1 MEILKV
7 MRVKDWYKNLLIF
20 LPLLFGM
27 QVLNSSA
34 WIYTLIGFISLCL
47 ASSGSY
53 IINDLLDRSCDRKN
67 PYKKD
72 NPIITG
78 KMNPVFAGFYG
89 VGFLVLAVIVG
100 YMVSM
105 HFLLFVLGLIA
116 LMFLYSIILKY
127 VLFADIL
134 LISINF
140 VVRAASGAFVIVKD
154 GKPYVWISP
163 WLIICVFFL
172 ALFIAVSKRSAELKL
187 LGKKA
192 SQFRS
197 VLKYYTANLTTL
209 MMIIST
215 SALVISYA
223 LYSFLGRFPLMI
235 FSLPFALY
243 TIFRFLFLLEHKPE
257 LVMKAYKIC
266 KDLGMVIGILL
277 WVISVV
283 VVIYMV

>member
-1 MEILKV
+1 MKIL
-7 MRVKDWYKNLLIF
+7 RVLRVQDWYKNLLIF

-27 QVLNSSA
+27 QVLNLNA
-34 WIYTLIGFISLCL
+34 WVYTIIGFFSLCL

-53 IINDLLDRSCDRKN
+53 IINDLLDRPCDRKN
-67 PYKKD
+67 PFKKK
-72 NPIITG
+72 NPIISG
-78 KMNPVFAGFYG
+78 KMNPVFAGVYG
-89 VGFLVLAVIVG
+89 IVLLALAVVIG
-100 YMVSM
+100 YVVSM
-105 HFLLFVLGLIA
+105 QFLLFVLGLIA

-127 VLFADIL
+127 VLFADII

-172 ALFIAVSKRSAELKL
+172 ALFIAVSKRAAEVKL

-192 SQFRS
+192 AVFRS
-197 VLKYYTANLTTL
+197 VLKHYSKNLTYLL
-209 MMIIST
+209 MMIST
-215 SALVISYA
+215 SALIISYA
-223 LYSFLGRFPLMI
+223 LYSFLGKFPMMI

-257 LVMKAYKIC
+257 IPMNAYKVY
-266 KDLGMVIGILL
+266 KDLGMVVGIIL
-277 WVISVV
+277 WIVSVV
-283 VVIYMV
+283 VVIYLL